1 MQATKNK
8 RNLIKTFSCSGN
20 KGKKLIANIK
30 WIAVN
35 IISIVNL
42 ASPAD
47 AGVLFDASVRKVYLI
62 NDGNPRMIMTDGSR
76 TSIFFHSSHEY
87 PLDNK
92 PFGSDRS
99 APLYDPQLRWMADL
113 LTKCGAS
120 HGYSRTDVKA
130 TYKSYAGESLWT
142 CNKHLSP

>member
-1 MQATKNK
+1 MKNK
-8 RNLIKTFSCSGN
+8 RNLIKKSSYTEIKRG
-20 KGKKLIANIK
+20 KLIANIQ

-35 IISIVNL
+35 IIGLINL
-42 ASPAD
+42 ASPAN
-47 AGVLFDASVRKVYLI
+47 AGVLFDASIRKVYLI

-92 PFGSDRS
+92 PFGFERS

-120 HGYSRTDVKA
+120 HGYSLTDVKA
-130 TYKSYAGESLWT
+130 TYKSYAGESLWR
-142 CNKHLSP
+142 CNKHVSP